1 MTNKKMVKGYVSAL
15 VERLSH
21 ADANVRDG
29 SSEALGVLMK
39 VLGEPTI
46 TKLMPDVDAIKVAKV
61 KEFMEKAE
69 LTGKLPKAEKPAA
82 PQGGESGGPKKVLTG
97 GAKKAAATGSG
108 AKKPGSAPARKT
120 TAPAVKKSPPR
131 EPSPEPEPAPKPE
144 RKTTAAGK
152 KTSGA
157 SKKKDADVDLSPPYV
172 ANDLKK
178 TRFRYAQEHRK
189 MNTVHSG
196 ITSKFI
202 FFETWQFICFAIV
215 NSLCRDDTLCVA
227 LCDSCLCLS
236 STYISGTKAS

>member
-82 PQGGESGGPKKVLTG
+82 PPGL
-97 GAKKAAATGSG
+97 AASSIFLFSFCENSLICP
-108 AKKPGSAPARKT
+108 PG
-120 TAPAVKKSPPR
+120 KSM
-131 EPSPEPEPAPKPE
+131 SFHK
-144 RKTTAAGK
+144 K
-152 KTSGA
+152 KTE
-157 SKKKDADVDLSPPYV
+157 KKLS
-172 ANDLKK
+172 
-178 TRFRYAQEHRK
+178 
-189 MNTVHSG
+189 
-196 ITSKFI
+196 
-202 FFETWQFICFAIV
+202 
-215 NSLCRDDTLCVA
+215 
-227 LCDSCLCLS
+227 
-236 STYISGTKAS
+236 